1 MILKQDGNQ
10 VAGRVGP
17 NDEEPLPFEGG
28 KVEGN
33 AVLRDSELPGD
44 ACLRELASLSG
55 SALRSHVFVKS
66 VEFRFDSSASS
77 TAHFTTMSM
86 GCNAYGVRPIVSGED
101 ISSFP
106 VAGLRFSRDGT
117 GR

>member
-44 ACLRELASLSG
+44 AWLRALVIPPA
-55 SALRSHVFVKS
+55 SALRSHSFVKS
-66 VEFRFDSSASS
+66 SEFRFDSWASS
-77 TAHFTTMSM
+77 TADFTTMSM
-86 GCNAYGVRPIVSGED
+86 RRDPYGVKAIVSVEY
-101 ISSFP
+101 IPS
-106 VAGLRFSRDGT
+106 
-117 GR
+117 